1 MRHGIPIALL
11 VLGFTSTMVQVVL
24 LRELLVDFL
33 GNELS
38 IGLMLADWLLIEAF
52 GSWGF
57 GKVSR
62 TTQPSVAGYVAL
74 QAVIAVLLPLAVGEA
89 RIVRNIAGFVP
100 GQGAG
105 LPSIAFLSLL
115 ILAPLALCS
124 GAQFTLGCRIFSAS
138 RGAEVTIGSVYV
150 LEAAG
155 AAIGGIAATF
165 AFVPWVPSMASALM
179 VGALNLLSA
188 LLLVVRKGSPMRLPD
203 IGPAA
208 ALTIALLVIGC
219 LLLSSQAG
227 SIESATLKA
236 RWKGY
241 ELLRSENSVYGNVA
255 VIEQAEQ
262 ITFFVD
268 GVATVTSP
276 VPDTSAARTLVH
288 VTLLAQGN
296 PRRVLVIGGGA
307 GGVLSE
313 ILRYDVEEVVYVEQD
328 PLLIGLVRDH
338 PTNTTQSELSD
349 PRVKVEATDGRRF
362 LTRTADRFDAI
373 LMNLPYPSSL
383 SLNRFYT
390 VEFLALA
397 GSKLVEG
404 GILAFPVPGATGY
417 LSSEERKMNECMLQ
431 TLSRSFV
438 HVRAVPGAPSIF
450 LASND
455 INLSVIDAET
465 LCETSI
471 SLNLDTIV
479 PCQGFAQL
487 LDPAREE
494 WYRDSLEGTSTQT
507 NRDLQPCAVFYSL
520 AYWTSI
526 FSPRLLWAVHMLER
540 TSLLWVF
547 ASIAAVGLVCISL
560 RRRLR
565 SRGLLPI
572 PLVVASTGFF
582 GMGINIAV
590 ILAFQSFFG
599 YLYQEIGLILMAFM
613 LGLGLGGSAMNRLI
627 AKGRSPRLVRIE
639 AAIVTFCPVF
649 LGVLLLLGGLTGLQ
663 GFPLLPK
670 LLMLGLSTA
679 AGLIV
684 GAEFSLC
691 SRARLAEGRDLP
703 GVAGAVYAWDLLGA
717 MLGSLVL
724 SIVLVPLA
732 GVVAACLS
740 IMALK
745 GVSLALLAT
754 SR

>member
-62 TTQPSVAGYVAL
+62 TTQPSVASYVAL

-105 LPSIAFLSLL
+105 LPSIALLSLL

-165 AFVPWVPSMASALM
+165 GFVPWVPSMASALM

-188 LLLVVRKGSPMRLPD
+188 LLLVVRKGSPMRRPD

-276 VPDTSAARTLVH
+276 VPDISAARTLVH

-328 PLLIGLVRDH
+328 PLLIGLIRDH

-397 GSKLVEG
+397 GSKLEEG

-417 LSSEERKMNECMLQ
+417 LSSEERKMNKCMLQ

-487 LDPAREE
+487 LDPARED

-572 PLVVASTGFF
+572 PFVVASTGFF

-717 MLGSLVL
+717 VLGSLVL